1 MGDGCRMLLDEN
13 VFHVNSPMKPD
24 AEKSANLGIGG
35 QAVRAGIE
43 SAYAEF
49 VTFRH
54 RRRRWLQIAEHIHR
68 SRD

>member
-24 AEKSANLGIGG
+24 AEISANLGIGG

-49 VTFRH
+49 CYFPSPATTLVADSGTYS
-54 RRRRWLQIAEHIHR
+54 QV
-68 SRD
+68 S